1 MRNGTSLEL
10 AVCDCLVS
18 LNVKPSP
25 SCSYTIGRLRN
36 EKGSRKPPME
46 MACVKRIL
54 KGLMDSSKNEENE
67 KVKEKEK
74 EINENK
80 EKNGSNKT
88 RKRKHD
94 EENKEN
100 DNKNKKRKGERG
112 AQPQVLDQ
120 EKEGTKEKGGHHR
133 IQTFV
138 LQKDCAGHS
147 RSSDIVIFETSK
159 NMKKEIHI
167 SVKSNNMSIKH
178 PSVSNMPKQLQ
189 MDSVAGAKFKS
200 ELTSI
205 YDHFYNQWSKEN
217 QTLNTVTRLEKT
229 KLYKRVNNLVAMH
242 VRRASGENLEKFI
255 TFLLDPETYILTCS
269 VPVGEASIYK
279 IDMNVLK
286 ESVLGGDKPN
296 KIKVRGYGSS
306 FLLFGENGEIRLR
319 LHTSRSALCSNLAL
333 KYDVT
338 VHKSLLQKQEYT
350 KEIKKEIK
358 EETIRRR
365 VSPRRQLAS

>member
-1 MRNGTSLEL
+1 
-10 AVCDCLVS
+10 
-18 LNVKPSP
+18 
-25 SCSYTIGRLRN
+25 
-36 EKGSRKPPME
+36 

-54 KGLMDSSKNEENE
+54 KGLIDSSKKED
-67 KVKEKEK
+67 KKEK
-74 EINENK
+74 NENK
-80 EKNGSNKT
+80 EKNDSNKKG
-88 RKRKHD
+88 KRKHD

-100 DNKNKKRKGERG
+100 ENKNKKRKGG
-112 AQPQVLDQ
+112 IQPQVLDQ

-147 RSSDIVIFETSK
+147 RSSDIVIFEMSK
-159 NMKKEIHI
+159 NMKQEIHI

-205 YDHFYNQWSKEN
+205 YDHFYNQWSIEN

-242 VRRASGENLEKFI
+242 VRRASGDNLEKFI

-269 VPVGEASIYK
+269 VPAGEASIYK

-286 ESVLGGDKPN
+286 ESVLGGN

-350 KEIKKEIK
+350 QEIKKGKESKESKEAK
-358 EETIRRR
+358 EEKTEFRRR

>member
-1 MRNGTSLEL
+1 
-10 AVCDCLVS
+10 
-18 LNVKPSP
+18 
-25 SCSYTIGRLRN
+25 
-36 EKGSRKPPME
+36 

-67 KVKEKEK
+67 KVKE
-74 EINENK
+74 NK

-88 RKRKHD
+88 RNRKRNHD

-100 DNKNKKRKGERG
+100 DNKNKKRKGGERG
-112 AQPQVLDQ
+112 IQSQVLDQ

-159 NMKKEIHI
+159 NMKKEITKEIHI

-205 YDHFYNQWSKEN
+205 YDHFYNQWSKDN

-229 KLYKRVNNLVAMH
+229 KLYKRVNNL
-242 VRRASGENLEKFI
+242 RK
-255 TFLLDPETYILTCS
+255 ILKNS
-269 VPVGEASIYK
+269 SLFYWILKHIY
-279 IDMNVLK
+279 
-286 ESVLGGDKPN
+286 
-296 KIKVRGYGSS
+296 
-306 FLLFGENGEIRLR
+306 
-319 LHTSRSALCSNLAL
+319 
-333 KYDVT
+333 
-338 VHKSLLQKQEYT
+338 
-350 KEIKKEIK
+350 
-358 EETIRRR
+358 
-365 VSPRRQLAS
+365 